1 MGELQLIIRSY
12 LNEDEI
18 GSALEEWLSRHPEIS
33 RQDIF
38 ITTKVWPHLM
48 KPEDVEWSLNNSL
61 QMLGLDY
68 VDAYL
73 LHWPF
78 VAEKTTE
85 NTPKLG
91 SDGKVTYTSS
101 FTQEL

>member
-1 MGELQLIIRSY
+1 
-12 LNEDEI
+12 
-18 GSALEEWLSRHPEIS
+18 
-33 RQDIF
+33 
-38 ITTKVWPHLM
+38 M

-78 VAEKTTE
+78 VAEKTAE

-91 SDGKVTYTSS
+91 PDGKV
-101 FTQEL
+101 